1 MTDSHVRVYVAELPP
16 KYNLDLIRSQGCQ
29 DAHLVE
35 QLLANPLGE
44 LANASLD
51 AVPFRKSPYYG
62 LDVHLHMTVRALME
76 RQNNNQAPLSQQTQ

>member
-1 MTDSHVRVYVAELPP
+1 MVTDSHVRVYVAELPP
-16 KYNLDLIRSQGCQ
+16 KYNLDLIRRQGCQ

-44 LANASLD
+44 LADASLD

-62 LDVHLHMTVRALME
+62 LDVHLHMTVWALPKW
-76 RQNNNQAPLSQQTQ
+76 RTLAGSLVAN